1 MKTSKLFV
9 LSIITIVSIFLG
21 SCTSVTTVKVA
32 GMSMQFGI
40 TDLSGVKVINPYS
53 NLRMCVVD
61 DRNPAL
67 KYWQDANGETFV
79 PSGILIRNEHMPLTA
94 NFYEAGN
101 PVSIGYATYKFH
113 SRSRSTLESSHATWE
128 PNPRWKR
135 TYASESR
142 RMRW

>member
-1 MKTSKLFV
+1 MKTKPLV
-9 LSIITIVSIFLG
+9 LSIIITVSLFLG
-21 SCTSVTTVKVA
+21 GCHSMTTVKVA
-32 GMSMQFGI
+32 GQSLKFGI
-40 TDLSGVKVINPYS
+40 TDVSGVKVINPYE
-53 NLRMCVVD
+53 NLVMCVVD
-61 DRNPAL
+61 DRNPAF

-101 PVSIGYATYKFH
+101 PVSIGYATYKF
-113 SRSRSTLESSHATWE
+113 RSRSHSTLETSRETWE

-135 TYASESR
+135 TYASEKR